1 VNRAENHSLDVSIL
15 RAGLSGSMWRA
26 VEVVEKT
33 GSTNADVLARARA
46 GEAEGLVLVA
56 EEQTAGRGRM
66 DREWVAPPRAAL
78 TFSFLL
84 LPSGLPVPRR
94 GWLPLLAG
102 ISVVAAV
109 RGATRAKVTLKWPND
124 VLADGG
130 KLAGI
135 LAEAAGEAVVVGIGV
150 NVSTEAEE
158 LQRPGPG
165 GLPATSLRMLGSPML
180 DREQLLIGIL
190 LAFERRYQAWR
201 HPRGNRYLQAR
212 GNPHLQ
218 ARGNPA
224 ALRAEYLEL
233 CETIGR
239 KVRVER
245 PGGQSVSGDA
255 MDVDSDGRLVL
266 RVSAEEAVHTGGA
279 SVAIAAGDVVHLR

>member
-1 VNRAENHSLDVSIL
+1 VNRAENHTLDVFVL

-26 VEVVEKT
+26 VEVVGKT
-33 GSTNADVLARARA
+33 GSTNADVMARARA
-46 GEAEGLVLVA
+46 GEPEGLVLVA

-66 DREWVAPPRAAL
+66 GREWVAPPGAAL

-84 LPSGLPVPRR
+84 LPSGLPVRRR

-102 ISVVAAV
+102 ISVAAAV
-109 RGATRAKVTLKWPND
+109 RGATRAEVTLKWPND
-124 VLADGG
+124 VLAGGG

-135 LAEAAGEAVVVGIGV
+135 LAEATGEAVVVGIGV
-150 NVSTEAEE
+150 NVSTGADE
-158 LQRPGPG
+158 LPQPGPG
-165 GLPATSLRMLGSPML
+165 GLPATSLRLLGSPML

-201 HPRGNRYLQAR
+201 HGRD
-212 GNPHLQ
+212 NPHH
-218 ARGNPA
+218 AGGNPA

-266 RVSAEEAVHTGGA
+266 RVSGEEAVHAGGA